1 MFSCYYFSVDKSCNK
16 DHSQSLRYPSG
27 IYVFKVNN
35 AKSKTMREICSKL
48 TVKAPE
54 WRTMSSYLWRS
65 KYQLDILYVYTIKR
79 RLNTELS
86 QS

>member
-48 TVKAPE
+48 TIKAPE
-54 WRTMSSYLWRS
+54 
-65 KYQLDILYVYTIKR
+65 
-79 RLNTELS
+79 
-86 QS
+86 